1 MGYQGVKPSTP
12 LAELREVCVAGPYN
26 TRCAGGVGAAD
37 DGLQRSVCLFRLLAV
52 LFVYHYYCLMRS
64 LHVLLTTVQFYM
76 ETLLVFE

>member
-26 TRCAGGVGAAD
+26 TLDVRAQSVRRTMVCK
-37 DGLQRSVCLFRLLAV
+37 GLSFFRLLAV
-52 LFVYHYYCLMRS
+52 LLEYHYYCLMCS

-76 ETLLVFE
+76 ETLFVFE